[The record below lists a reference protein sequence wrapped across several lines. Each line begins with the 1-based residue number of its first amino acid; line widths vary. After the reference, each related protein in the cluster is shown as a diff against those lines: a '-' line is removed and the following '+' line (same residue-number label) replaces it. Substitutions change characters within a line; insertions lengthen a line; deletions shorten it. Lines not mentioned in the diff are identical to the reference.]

1 MTHKCNGCGGEFDAL
16 AGVLAYGD
24 VQPPRQPDYAQH
36 VGDGVLDI
44 VQAEH
49 FKTLCPRCQHVLKD
63 ILLRSD
69 LSEHWHKYEWSLMGG
84 PYTEGYDD

>member
-24 VQPPRQPDYAQH
+24 ASFETMEFNPVESRQVVDAAYN
-36 VGDGVLDI
+36 
-44 VQAEH
+44 
-49 FKTLCPRCQHVLKD
+49 KTLCPRCQHVLKD
-63 ILLRSD
+63 ILISSD